1 MVLVVRFMLKYLQRT
16 YFITMIRI
24 TSISFSNAAR
34 TLGQLLASLF
44 IRLYLNHRVPHGV
57 HNYRWCLYCA
67 CNIISVSRMMFLSQV
82 WESPVH
88 RMTDVRV
95 SNGGE
100 RKSLRLESS
109 LHHIHHLRVIPR
121 ILRVLKYV
129 QQLPFCLI
137 CIFWYLSVGANSDA
151 GKNLHWFTI
160 KSSLKSSVLD
170 AVFFLAWKTWL
181 FHFPF

>member
-1 MVLVVRFMLKYLQRT
+1 MS
-16 YFITMIRI
+16 FIAMIGI
-24 TSISFSNAAR
+24 TSISFSKAAR

-44 IRLYLNHRVPHGV
+44 IRLYLNHWVSHGV
-57 HNYRWCLYCA
+57 HNYRWSLYCA
-67 CNIISVSRMMFLSQV
+67 CNIIIVSRMMFLSQV

-88 RMTDVRV
+88 RVADVRV
-95 SNGGE
+95 SYGGE

-137 CIFWYLSVGANSDA
+137 CIFRYLSGGANSDA
-151 GKNLHWFTI
+151 GKNLHWLTI
-160 KSSLKSSVLD
+160 KSSLKSVVLD
-170 AVFFLAWKTWL
+170 AVFFLAWKT
-181 FHFPF
+181 